1 MASHELERNETAFE
15 ERTSLK
21 KTFKLTLGITAGL
34 VVALILIVLYQNS
47 YKITEEKVQIAT
59 PKGTLTGTL
68 ALPKQYAGKVGLVVF
83 VHGDGPINDTYD
95 DGYKPLW
102 ERFASKG
109 YASLSLNKP
118 GINGASGNW
127 LEQSMEDRAQ
137 EIRYAIAWART
148 LPMIDKHNIGL
159 WGASQAGWVIPKIVK
174 EEHNIAFSI
183 LVSPA
188 VNWVSQGQYNTK
200 KEMEQEGASTQQI
213 KEKLD
218 YDQKVL
224 QLLKNQASYEEYLSI
239 ADPDDIIPKER
250 WSFIGINFRSDS
262 TQELSYFNSPVLLVL
277 AGKDIN
283 VDVKDTE
290 RVYRKKIPSELL
302 SVIHIPEA
310 DHSMMNEQIAHS
322 KSLTFLTA
330 VLAPRQLVNNDY
342 LQILGDFVSQR

>member
-1 MASHELERNETAFE
+1 MASDELERSYTAFE

-21 KTFKLTLGITAGL
+21 KTLTLTLGIAAVL
-34 VVALILIVLYQNS
+34 AAALILFILYQNS
-47 YKITEEKVQIAT
+47 YKMTEEKVQIET
-59 PKGTLTGTL
+59 PKGILTGTL
-68 ALPKQYAGKVGLVVF
+68 ALPKDYSGKVGLVVF

-118 GINGASGNW
+118 GINGAPGNW
-127 LEQSMEDRAQ
+127 LDQSMEDRAQ
-137 EIRYAIAWART
+137 DIRYAIAWART
-148 LPMIDKHNIGL
+148 LPMIDKQKIGL

-188 VNWVSQGQYNTK
+188 VNWITQGQFNTR
-200 KEMEQEGASTQQI
+200 KEMEQAGATPQEI
-213 KEKLD
+213 TKRLD
-218 YDQKVL
+218 YNQHIL
-224 QLLKNQASYEEYLSI
+224 QLLQKHASYEEYLKI
-239 ADPDDIIPKER
+239 ANSDNLISRER
-250 WSFIGINFRSDS
+250 WYFIGENYQSDS
-262 TQELSYFNSPVLLVL
+262 TEELGYFHSPVLLVL

-290 RVYRKKIPSELL
+290 RVYRQKVPSQLL
-302 SVIHIPEA
+302 SVIHLPEA
-310 DHSMMNEQIAHS
+310 DHSMMNEKIAHS

-330 VLAPRQLVNNDY
+330 VFAPENW
-342 LQILGDFVSQR
+342 